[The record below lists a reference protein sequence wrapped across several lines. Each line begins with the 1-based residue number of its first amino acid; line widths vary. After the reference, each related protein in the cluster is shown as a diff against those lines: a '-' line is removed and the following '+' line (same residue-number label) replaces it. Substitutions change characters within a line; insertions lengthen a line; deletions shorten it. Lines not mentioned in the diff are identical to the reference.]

1 MSAYGWKASIGF
13 IGPPRT
19 NETVLHE
26 AIRLAPPG
34 ISWCWSTMCL
44 PEFGQY
50 EFDEALAL
58 ATKCAKELAARDVS
72 VIVATGI
79 PLITSKGVGYH
90 RQLEREIAEAI
101 GHRKPVTSDI
111 ACVIEALKALKL
123 ERIVLTSIYQRYIQ
137 DNVISYLDAFGICTL
152 ADEGL
157 NFALAD
163 CMTRPTMDT
172 AYEVAVGAHR
182 KAPQAD
188 GLFIA
193 CPQWP
198 VIGHIERLERELGK
212 PVVTHIG
219 AILWGALTR
228 IGVSAPVQGYGRLL
242 SKWPEP
248 VIPNSEL
255 QHA

>member
-44 PEFGQY
+44 PEFGQL
-50 EFDEALAL
+50 EFDEALGL
-58 ATKCAKELAARDVS
+58 ATKCAKELADRDVS

-79 PLITSKGVGYH
+79 PLITSKGIGYH
-90 RQLEREIAEAI
+90 RQIEREISEAI
-101 GHRKPVTSDI
+101 GHRKPVTSDM
-111 ACVIEALKALKL
+111 ACVMAALKALQL

-137 DNVISYLDAFGICTL
+137 DNVIRYLEAYGIRTL
-152 ADEGL
+152 ADDTL
-157 NFALAD
+157 SFILSD
-163 CMTRPTMDT
+163 CMTKPTMDT
-172 AYEVAVGAHR
+172 AYEIAVRAHA

-198 VIGHIERLERELGK
+198 VIDNIARMEREFGK

-219 AILWGALTR
+219 AILWGALAK
-228 IGVSAPVQGYGRLL
+228 IGVREPIQGHGALL
-242 SKWPEP
+242 SRWPEWITP
-248 VIPNSEL
+248 ETV
-255 QHA
+255 AA